1 MNRKKFLASVFL
13 CFVSALSG
21 CSNSAPSEAAAAE
34 ELVVSHDHIAVGPI
48 TLAEF
53 SDGFAIHGVG
63 GDTAVLFAVQPTD
76 SPERARGIHAARRVG
91 GHVLADVT
99 PPPEG
104 WGTPLSIKIEWF
116 RRTLPLGSSEGQFL
130 VLDNRVPPLLMG
142 TVAARLYRYSY
153 RFQTNSGLTTTLRE
167 THVLPLNTQALAPGN
182 LPDGLAYPGS
192 IALLPGGRVAVT
204 DNAWGSVWVSDAS
217 LDSWSFAL
225 IDPRFAGAVGGT
237 IEGVGLDADG
247 NVSPYTLVTPAPPFL
262 GLPPGLGLY
271 PGAHSIAYAAYS
283 DEVCFAVTL
292 GMNPVL
298 MTPSSGLY
306 CIERAALL
314 DTNLPPFAKSGDFMA
329 GTWGLVRPV
338 VPPTPGLGD
347 LTDGVDYDRFTP
359 DSPWLYW
366 QRAPAD
372 VAGGGCN
379 RLRRVHLDTLAV
391 QELACDNETFAWANE
406 ISALP
411 PIIPGLGVTTILSS
425 VGQEYNNPDVN
436 ALLNGV
442 PRYFAPSPLPVT
454 LVVSY

>member
-1 MNRKKFLASVFL
+1 MNRKLFVVSVFL
-13 CFVSALSG
+13 CFVCALSG
-21 CSNSAPSEAAAAE
+21 CSNSAPSEAAAVE
-34 ELVVSHDHIAVGPI
+34 ELVVSPDHIAVGPI

-76 SPERARGIHAARRVG
+76 APTRARGIHAARRVG
-91 GHVLADVT
+91 GDVLADVT

-116 RRTLPLGSSEGQFL
+116 RRISPLGSSEGRFL

-142 TVAARLYRYSY
+142 TVAARLYRYEY
-153 RFQTNSGLTTTLRE
+153 RFRTNGDLTTTLLE
-167 THVLPLNTQALAPGN
+167 THVLPLNTNPLEPGY
-182 LPDGLAYPGS
+182 LPNGLAYPGS
-192 IALLPGGRVAVT
+192 IALLPEGRVAVT

-217 LDSWSFAL
+217 LDSWSLAL
-225 IDPRFAGAVGGT
+225 LDPRFMGVVSGT
-237 IEGVGLDADG
+237 IEGVGLDEDG

-262 GLPPGLGLY
+262 GLPPGYGLY
-271 PGAHSIAYAAYS
+271 PGAHSIAYAART

-292 GMNPVL
+292 PG
-298 MTPSSGLY
+298 GLY

-314 DTNLPPFAKSGDFMA
+314 DISLPPFAKSGDFMA

-379 RLRRVHLDTLAV
+379 RLRRVHLETLAV

-406 ISALP
+406 VSVLP
-411 PIIPGLGVTTILSS
+411 PLVPGLGITTILSS